1 MPWCLFKM
9 DSRTVGIGFGG
20 FFVCFFFHFPVYLQ
34 LCMAGSPWAGGTAC
48 RSDTNL
54 SIQARKQQG
63 NGYPL
68 LLWVYWRPQAC
79 EHRSHILLQPDSV
92 ADLQRSRGKTQIW
105 DALMYRRHT
114 YLQRFLLKEQVYLG
128 ISDDWSDCWLWLRNS
143 YLTGKSPGLLFE
155 TEGHTSSNENKQ
167 KLIKAERKT
176 KL

>member
-1 MPWCLFKM
+1 MPWCLFKT
-9 DSRTVGIGFGG
+9 DSRTVGIE
-20 FFVCFFFHFPVYLQ
+20 FVLFFFPISLYLQ
-34 LCMAGSPWAGGTAC
+34 LCMARSPWAGGTAC

-79 EHRSHILLQPDSV
+79 EHRSHILLQRYRFCCWSS
-92 ADLQRSRGKTQIW
+92 AEQRENTNMGCTDVQKTYV
-105 DALMYRRHT
+105 LSKT
-114 YLQRFLLKEQVYLG
+114 PFEG
-128 ISDDWSDCWLWLRNS
+128 TSISWKFRWKSCWLWLRNS

-155 TEGHTSSNENKQ
+155 TKGQTSSNEHKQ
-167 KLIKAERKT
+167 KLIKAEHKT